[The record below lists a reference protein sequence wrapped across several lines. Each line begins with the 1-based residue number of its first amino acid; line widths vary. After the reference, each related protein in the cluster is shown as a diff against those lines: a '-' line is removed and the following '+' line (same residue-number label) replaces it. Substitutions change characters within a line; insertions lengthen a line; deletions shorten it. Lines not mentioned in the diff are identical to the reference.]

1 MENMESLLMWLADL
15 NQQTHFGA
23 RFGTFFF
30 NIYLFLAALDLRSFC
45 VGFL

>member
-1 MENMESLLMWLADL
+1 MENMENLAMCLEDL
-15 NQQTHFGA
+15 NQQTHFWA
-23 RFGTFFF
+23 LFGTFFL